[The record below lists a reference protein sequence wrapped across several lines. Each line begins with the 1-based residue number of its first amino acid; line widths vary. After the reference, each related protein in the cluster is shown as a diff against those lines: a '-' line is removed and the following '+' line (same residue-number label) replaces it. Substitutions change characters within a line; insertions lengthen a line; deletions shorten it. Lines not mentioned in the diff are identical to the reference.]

1 MKEEINK
8 DMETLKEKSI
18 QNKQFIMTNVY
29 LHWKRVSGTEN
40 KVEEIDQTVKDHERM
55 LKKNIYIYI
64 YTIGT
69 SKISGTPWKKTNL
82 WIIGVEEG
90 EKTQTKGIDNLFSR
104 TIAENFPNLESHP
117 GAGSLHNSKPSGPK
131 RKPPDTT

>member
-55 LKKNIYIYI
+55 LKKKYIYIYI
-64 YTIGT
+64 YNWNIQDIWDTM
-69 SKISGTPWKKTNL
+69 KKNKPMNHRCRRRREDTN
-82 WIIGVEEG
+82 
-90 EKTQTKGIDNLFSR
+90 
-104 TIAENFPNLESHP
+104 
-117 GAGSLHNSKPSGPK
+117 
-131 RKPPDTT
+131 